1 MEEKQTMT
9 QAQLEAALSR
19 RRGSITLFKI
29 LTYGSGLA
37 AVLLLAAGLVPV
49 ALICLVLAFVFG
61 YRLSKNTA
69 ALKTLLSGNIVSGV
83 LREVFEDVEYE
94 PFGRIPDGTVRGAGM
109 VFPFAYD
116 SIRGSDHIKAVY
128 RGLRLELGDVELYA
142 ADSYYDEELQ
152 QWKQS
157 EKRVFKGQWLVCDFD
172 RPLPGEVRLSEN
184 ARVLRRQHKGDCV
197 ETESAAFNAHF
208 LVTAEDARAAR
219 EVLTPRR
226 MEDILAA
233 ADRSGGEVYMAFLRG
248 RAAARRGSDRA
259 GLLRARQGRGGRR
272 AAAAEIPRRAA
283 LVHGHRGHALPGGD
297 ERMTL
302 GTATLLLLLALGSIA
317 ACRVCLRKKRSLRR
331 ACVAALSVL
340 ALALIVYIGLT
351 VLLVGAVQSQPPV

>member
-1 MEEKQTMT
+1 MDITTTQGMKQALTDKLRLGFGVTPEEADDAQVMRAAALVLRDVMTERGVESRMATRREEKRKVHYLSMEFLLGRS
-9 QAQLEAALSR
+9 LE
-19 RRGSITLFKI
+19 
-29 LTYGSGLA
+29 
-37 AVLLLAAGLVPV
+37 
-49 ALICLVLAFVFG
+49 
-61 YRLSKNTA
+61 KNA
-69 ALKTLLSGNIVSGV
+69 YNLGVSGV

-248 RAAARRGSDRA
+248 GQ
-259 GLLRARQGRGGRR
+259 LH
-272 AAAAEIPRRAA
+272 
-283 LVHGHRGHALPGGD
+283 V
-297 ERMTL
+297 
-302 GTATLLLLLALGSIA
+302 
-317 ACRVCLRKKRSLRR
+317 
-331 ACVAALSVL
+331 
-340 ALALIVYIGLT
+340 
-351 VLLVGAVQSQPPV
+351 AVQTGRDFFELGKGAADVGQLRQIYLGELRWFTDIVDTLCREETNV

>member
-94 PFGRIPDGTVRGAGM
+94 PFGRIPV
-109 VFPFAYD
+109 AYD

-248 RAAARRGSDRA
+248 GQ
-259 GLLRARQGRGGRR
+259 LH
-272 AAAAEIPRRAA
+272 
-283 LVHGHRGHALPGGD
+283 V
-297 ERMTL
+297 
-302 GTATLLLLLALGSIA
+302 
-317 ACRVCLRKKRSLRR
+317 
-331 ACVAALSVL
+331 
-340 ALALIVYIGLT
+340 
-351 VLLVGAVQSQPPV
+351 AVQTGRDFFELGKGAADVGQLRQKYLGELRWFTDIVDTLCREETNV

>member
-157 EKRVFKGQWLVCDFD
+157 EKRVFKCQWLVCDFD

-248 RAAARRGSDRA
+248 GQ
-259 GLLRARQGRGGRR
+259 LH
-272 AAAAEIPRRAA
+272 
-283 LVHGHRGHALPGGD
+283 V
-297 ERMTL
+297 
-302 GTATLLLLLALGSIA
+302 
-317 ACRVCLRKKRSLRR
+317 
-331 ACVAALSVL
+331 
-340 ALALIVYIGLT
+340 
-351 VLLVGAVQSQPPV
+351 AVQTGRDFFELGKGAADVGQLRQKYLGELRWFTDIVDTLCREETNV

>member
-1 MEEKQTMT
+1 M
-9 QAQLEAALSR
+9 
-19 RRGSITLFKI
+19 
-29 LTYGSGLA
+29 
-37 AVLLLAAGLVPV
+37 
-49 ALICLVLAFVFG
+49 
-61 YRLSKNTA
+61 
-69 ALKTLLSGNIVSGV
+69 SGV

-128 RGLRLELGDVELYA
+128 RGLRLELGDVEL
-142 ADSYYDEELQ
+142 Q

-157 EKRVFKGQWLVCDFD
+157 EKRVFKGQWLVCDFG

-184 ARVLRRQHKGDCV
+184 ARALRRQHKGDCV

-248 RAAARRGSDRA
+248 GQ
-259 GLLRARQGRGGRR
+259 LH
-272 AAAAEIPRRAA
+272 
-283 LVHGHRGHALPGGD
+283 V
-297 ERMTL
+297 
-302 GTATLLLLLALGSIA
+302 
-317 ACRVCLRKKRSLRR
+317 
-331 ACVAALSVL
+331 
-340 ALALIVYIGLT
+340 
-351 VLLVGAVQSQPPV
+351 AVQTGQDFFELGKGAADVGQLRQKFLGELRWFTDIVDTLCREETNV

>member
-9 QAQLEAALSR
+9 QAQLEAALSH

-152 QWKQS
+152 QWKES
-157 EKRVFKGQWLVCDFD
+157 EKRVFKGQWLVCDFG

-184 ARVLRRQHKGDCV
+184 ARALRRQHKGDCV

-248 RAAARRGSDRA
+248 GQ
-259 GLLRARQGRGGRR
+259 LH
-272 AAAAEIPRRAA
+272 
-283 LVHGHRGHALPGGD
+283 V
-297 ERMTL
+297 
-302 GTATLLLLLALGSIA
+302 
-317 ACRVCLRKKRSLRR
+317 
-331 ACVAALSVL
+331 
-340 ALALIVYIGLT
+340 
-351 VLLVGAVQSQPPV
+351 AVQTGRDFFELGKGAADVGQLRQKFLCELRWFTDIVDTLCREETNV

>member
-152 QWKQS
+152 QWKES
-157 EKRVFKGQWLVCDFD
+157 EKRVFKGQ
-172 RPLPGEVRLSEN
+172 PLPGEVRLSEN
-184 ARVLRRQHKGDCV
+184 ARALRRQHKGDCV

-233 ADRSGGEVYMAFLRG
+233 ADRSGGEVYMAFLRCG
-248 RAAARRGSDRA
+248 Q
-259 GLLRARQGRGGRR
+259 LH
-272 AAAAEIPRRAA
+272 
-283 LVHGHRGHALPGGD
+283 V
-297 ERMTL
+297 
-302 GTATLLLLLALGSIA
+302 
-317 ACRVCLRKKRSLRR
+317 
-331 ACVAALSVL
+331 
-340 ALALIVYIGLT
+340 
-351 VLLVGAVQSQPPV
+351 AVQTGRDFFELGKGAADVGQLRQKFLGELRWFTDIVDTLCREETNV

>member
-9 QAQLEAALSR
+9 QVQLAAALSR

-37 AVLLLAAGLVPV
+37 AVLLLAAGVVPV

-152 QWKQS
+152 QWKES
-157 EKRVFKGQWLVCDFD
+157 EKRVFKGQWLVCDFG

-184 ARVLRRQHKGDCV
+184 ARALRRQHKGDCV

-208 LVTAEDARAAR
+208 LVTAEDVRVAR
-219 EVLTPRR
+219 EVLTARAGWRTSSRR
-226 MEDILAA
+226 PTA
-233 ADRSGGEVYMAFLRG
+233 
-248 RAAARRGSDRA
+248 AAARATWRSCAA
-259 GLLRARQGRGGRR
+259 GQLH
-272 AAAAEIPRRAA
+272 
-283 LVHGHRGHALPGGD
+283 V
-297 ERMTL
+297 
-302 GTATLLLLLALGSIA
+302 
-317 ACRVCLRKKRSLRR
+317 
-331 ACVAALSVL
+331 
-340 ALALIVYIGLT
+340 
-351 VLLVGAVQSQPPV
+351 AVQTGRDFFELSKGAADVGQLRQKFLGELRWFTDIVDTLCREETNV

>member
-9 QAQLEAALSR
+9 QVQLAAALSR

-37 AVLLLAAGLVPV
+37 AVLLLAAGVVPV

-152 QWKQS
+152 QWKES
-157 EKRVFKGQWLVCDFD
+157 EKRVFKGQWLV
-172 RPLPGEVRLSEN
+172 L
-184 ARVLRRQHKGDCV
+184 
-197 ETESAAFNAHF
+197 
-208 LVTAEDARAAR
+208 
-219 EVLTPRR
+219 
-226 MEDILAA
+226 
-233 ADRSGGEVYMAFLRG
+233 
-248 RAAARRGSDRA
+248 
-259 GLLRARQGRGGRR
+259 
-272 AAAAEIPRRAA
+272 
-283 LVHGHRGHALPGGD
+283 
-297 ERMTL
+297 
-302 GTATLLLLLALGSIA
+302 
-317 ACRVCLRKKRSLRR
+317 
-331 ACVAALSVL
+331 
-340 ALALIVYIGLT
+340 
-351 VLLVGAVQSQPPV
+351 

>member
-184 ARVLRRQHKGDCV
+184 ARV
-197 ETESAAFNAHF
+197 AAQ
-208 LVTAEDARAAR
+208 AA
-219 EVLTPRR
+219 
-226 MEDILAA
+226 
-233 ADRSGGEVYMAFLRG
+233 
-248 RAAARRGSDRA
+248 
-259 GLLRARQGRGGRR
+259 
-272 AAAAEIPRRAA
+272 
-283 LVHGHRGHALPGGD
+283 
-297 ERMTL
+297 
-302 GTATLLLLLALGSIA
+302 
-317 ACRVCLRKKRSLRR
+317 
-331 ACVAALSVL
+331 
-340 ALALIVYIGLT
+340 
-351 VLLVGAVQSQPPV
+351 